1 MARNW
6 DDFLQRD
13 LQAITFTRAF
23 GIFLL
28 NTMFFLATTR
38 IARNL
43 LPIGRFG
50 IRSVTETPLYHNFG
64 PIGVAGALGVFAAG
78 AITEYKT
85 FKFTLHKFYR
95 HVLMGE
101 RNWYL

>member
-1 MARNW
+1 MKNFMKIALENSKDGKVIDHRTFAIDKGQRYYIFYIRFILARNW

-13 LQAITFTRAF
+13 LQAITFPRAF

-28 NTMFFLATTR
+28 NTMFFIATTR

-50 IRSVTETPLYHNFG
+50 IRSIF
-64 PIGVAGALGVFAAG
+64 
-78 AITEYKT
+78 
-85 FKFTLHKFYR
+85 
-95 HVLMGE
+95 
-101 RNWYL
+101 

>member
-13 LQAITFTRAF
+13 LHAITFIRAL
-23 GIFLL
+23 GIFGL
-28 NTMFFLATTR
+28 NTMFFIATSR

-64 PIGVAGALGVFAAG
+64 PIGVAGALGVFAVG
-78 AITEYKT
+78 N
-85 FKFTLHKFYR
+85 FVFTQAHIPSTKLSN
-95 HVLMGE
+95 LLSISSIDMS
-101 RNWYL
+101 

>member
-13 LQAITFTRAF
+13 LQAITFPRAF

-28 NTMFFLATTR
+28 NTMVLVTTTK

-50 IRSVTETPLYHNFG
+50 IRSVF
-64 PIGVAGALGVFAAG
+64 
-78 AITEYKT
+78 
-85 FKFTLHKFYR
+85 
-95 HVLMGE
+95 
-101 RNWYL
+101 

>member
-1 MARNW
+1 MWLFWPRYLLARNW

-50 IRSVTETPLYHNFG
+50 IRSVTETALYHNFG

-78 AITEYKT
+78 
-85 FKFTLHKFYR
+85 KF
-95 HVLMGE
+95 GS
-101 RNWYL
+101 

>member
-13 LQAITFTRAF
+13 LGGITFPRALALF
-23 GIFLL
+23 GM
-28 NTMFFLATTR
+28 NTMFFIATAR

-64 PIGVAGALGVFAAG
+64 PIGVAGAV
-78 AITEYKT
+78 AIFLTGN
-85 FKFTLHKFYR
+85 F
-95 HVLMGE
+95 
-101 RNWYL
+101 

>member
-23 GIFLL
+23 GIFVL
-28 NTMFFLATTR
+28 NTMFFYATTK
-38 IARNL
+38 ISRNL

-50 IRSVTETPLYHNFG
+50 IRNF
-64 PIGVAGALGVFAAG
+64 
-78 AITEYKT
+78 T
-85 FKFTLHKFYR
+85 
-95 HVLMGE
+95 
-101 RNWYL
+101 